1 MMRKHKLKTSVFAV
15 ASTSLLFLSATA
27 FNAAAAEP
35 PVPVEEEEIS
45 NYLSVPAIFAEGY
58 GLGGLPAVDDRGAG
72 LPGSSE
78 ASFTGNVYCYNNTEY
93 YFQLDDTNSWQAE
106 WNTADGFLGADFGLV
121 PVTVDWSDEVINT
134 QWNDKSVIPIG
145 VSLTTDLSGYGSMSE
160 YQMKDLTGLSLQTGI
175 CLDGDMDTSLFM
187 TLEEEEGEVADK
199 WGTNSFTKESDTA
212 GVYSVCARLTIQKY
226 DDITGQW
233 VGVYDSAVY
242 EGFGVHARPTWYSAT
257 IDGPGKIVYLYN
269 WNLALHQ
276 NSPDVDRSG
285 KYRLTFSLDDFADY
299 TTFEGKMEQI
309 DRHVERNTMLLETLH
324 PSDALGVNTPVYVSP
339 TEMYVEIDIIHLE
352 TGEE

>member
-1 MMRKHKLKTSVFAV
+1 MRKHKLKTSVLAI
-15 ASTSLLFLSATA
+15 ASTSLLLLSTTA
-27 FNAAAAEP
+27 FNAAAAGVP
-35 PVPVEEEEIS
+35 PEEEEAS

-58 GLGGLPAVDDRGAG
+58 GLGGLPAVDDRGSG

-78 ASFTGNVYCYNNTEY
+78 ASFNGNVYCYKNTEY
-93 YFQLDDTNSWQAE
+93 YLQLDDTNTWQAE
-106 WNTADGFLGADFGLV
+106 WNTAAGFFGEGFGLV

-145 VSLTTDLSGYGSMSE
+145 VSLTTDLSGYGSMTE
-160 YQMKDLTGLSLQTGI
+160 YQMKDLTGLPLQAGI
-175 CLDGDMDTSLFM
+175 CLDGDTETSLFT

-199 WGTNSFTKESDTA
+199 WGTNSFTQESDMA
-212 GVYSVCARLTIQKY
+212 GVYSVCARLTIQKH
-226 DDITGQW
+226 DDKTDQW
-233 VGVYDSAVY
+233 VSVYDSAVY

-276 NSPDVDRSG
+276 KGPDVDRSG
-285 KYRLTFSLDDFADY
+285 RYRLTFSLDDSADY

-309 DRHVERNTMLLETLH
+309 DRHVERNTILLGTLH
-324 PSDALGVNTPVYVSP
+324 PSDTSGINTPVYVSP
-339 TEMYVEIDIIHLE
+339 TEMYVDIDITHLE